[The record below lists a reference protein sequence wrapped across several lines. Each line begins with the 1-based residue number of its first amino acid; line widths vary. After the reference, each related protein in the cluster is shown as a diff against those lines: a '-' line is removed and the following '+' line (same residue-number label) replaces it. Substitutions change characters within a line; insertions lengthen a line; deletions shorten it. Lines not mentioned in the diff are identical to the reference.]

1 MNDVNFVGGEV
12 LSETHLTTAAGE
24 VMSDVQLLDEL
35 RVLAHPDMAAVA
47 QEPAKPNGFQ
57 LLGLAPEL
65 VQAVADM
72 GYTDPTAVQNKAIPL
87 ALNTGNGSYAD

>member
-35 RVLAHPDMAAVA
+35 HVLAQVGT
-47 QEPAKPNGFQ
+47 GFGMRGEACDDTRTYGIVDGVCQ
-57 LLGLAPEL
+57 RG
-65 VQAVADM
+65 
-72 GYTDPTAVQNKAIPL
+72 G
-87 ALNTGNGSYAD
+87 